1 MASAFSNLMGS
12 VGLPQLQ
19 RQLGAP
25 VTHYA
30 GGTGSGTSVTAIVDD
45 LNDGG
50 MEVQQ
55 THGVDV
61 LRQKRLQVA
70 LSVTLT
76 PSDQWLISGERWAT
90 IAQTDGTDGL
100 QIVTVQRI
108 DQSRNTRARSR
119 GA

>member
-1 MASAFSNLMGS
+1 MASQFVTLMQSAGF
-12 VGLPQLQ
+12 PQLVE
-19 RQLGAP
+19 QLGEP

-30 GGTGSGTSVTAIVDD
+30 GGAGSGTSITAVIDA

-70 LSVTLT
+70 VSVTLT
-76 PSDQWLISGERWAT
+76 LADHWLISGDRWAT
-90 IAQTDGTDGL
+90 IAQTDGHDGFRL
-100 QIVTVQRI
+100 VTVQRI
-108 DQSRNTRARSR
+108 DQSRNTRARPR